1 MALSAATSPVVLA
14 DDYGEGVEEGELTL
28 VTGETV
34 TVWVGDDGVENA
46 SADVDPTQGYVDAN
60 GYYVSGSRP
69 GLDKLDRELFNV
81 AYLVSEGYH
90 EEDGTPVI
98 VAPSDSS
105 KTLSVA
111 NAIASRGGRVKRIYR
126 RLPYLAAVFPTSD
139 TAALANAMMLDE
151 NVSAV

>member
-14 DDYGEGVEEGELTL
+14 DDYGEGVEEVELTL

-69 GLDKLDRELFNV
+69 GLDKLDRELFNA

-111 NAIASRGGRVKRIYR
+111 NAIASGGGRVK
-126 RLPYLAAVFPTSD
+126 
-139 TAALANAMMLDE
+139 
-151 NVSAV
+151 